1 METNIIV
8 TAKNEEGKEL
18 RFTLM
23 DDGILKVRIH
33 DAFPGDEDATFTMDP
48 ESARRFLLSL
58 QHTFNG

>member
-8 TAKNEEGKEL
+8 TINNEEGKEL

-23 DDGILKVRIH
+23 DDGILKVGIL
-33 DAFPGDEDATFTMDP
+33 DAFPGEEDASFAMDP